1 MLTKGAKLNT
11 YTPLIQEAL
20 GKLSPPTFNSLVS
33 HACAKPIA
41 ILEFNFHR
49 AVLGMGRVKPGVTH
63 GFDLSSEVF
72 SAEV

>member
-11 YTPLIQEAL
+11 YTPLIQDTL

-41 ILEFNFHR
+41 KAILE
-49 AVLGMGRVKPGVTH
+49 
-63 GFDLSSEVF
+63 SEVHGVLLLLAAF
-72 SAEV
+72 LP